1 MGTLKKSK
9 LLSVKTDFGINRSR
23 AFLVLFEAS
32 PNMLDCCM
40 AVKTKAG
47 ALKKARLLASDDH
60 PVVKL

>member
-1 MGTLKKSK
+1 
-9 LLSVKTDFGINRSR
+9 
-23 AFLVLFEAS
+23 
-32 PNMLDCCM
+32 MLDCCM